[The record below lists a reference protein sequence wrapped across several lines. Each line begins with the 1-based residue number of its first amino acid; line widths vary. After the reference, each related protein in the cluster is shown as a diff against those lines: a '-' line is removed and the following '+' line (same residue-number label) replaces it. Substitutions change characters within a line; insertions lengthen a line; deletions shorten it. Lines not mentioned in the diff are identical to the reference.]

1 MSTNSAPTISQQEIV
16 EDAAA
21 IRAAADITLAT
32 IAERRAQMDA
42 EDMADA
48 PLFVLAGEVHS
59 NIAHKLHHFLVI
71 KGLYESGENTMVG
84 YEGPY
89 NVVSDSFFMEFNKPI
104 DEAVADIIHQGD
116 NDGKLAILTEFAML
130 TERYGVHAGKV
141 IRNFMLDHTAAGRLT
156 NCFAD
161 AAFLEEKLDLK
172 DAFTR
177 AAIAQAGEV
186 KDLNPTS
193 PDAMHVRNHHMVS
206 MLMTHA
212 QRNKPRIVYHMAGIM
227 HLHGGMEFP
236 QEQSLKAIMDNH
248 GQQSLTVPLLSVNA
262 DETHLPAN
270 FDCDEDDILAIS
282 GLGDRIAIYNLEPE
296 MKDWGVDFIT
306 PSEEAAYVN
315 ALLSELGEDQYIRT
329 PEQIEERSDQYVD
342 ELMPVYASWAKTV
355 YRMGK

>member
-1 MSTNSAPTISQQEIV
+1 MSTNSAPAISHQEII

-71 KGLYESGENTMVG
+71 KGLHESGENTMVG

-89 NVVSDSFFMEFNKPI
+89 NVVSDSFFLTFEKPI
-104 DEAVADIIHQGD
+104 DEAIADIIHQGD
-116 NDGKLAILTEFAML
+116 DDGKFAILTEFAML
-130 TERYGVHAGKV
+130 TERYGVHSGKV
-141 IRNFMLDHTAAGRLT
+141 IRNFMLEHTAAGRLT

-161 AAFLEEKLDLK
+161 AAFLEGELDLK

-177 AAIAQAGEV
+177 AAIAQAGEI

-212 QRNKPRIVYHMAGIM
+212 QRNKPRIVYHMAGVM

-236 QEQSLKAIMDNH
+236 QDQSLKAIMDDN
-248 GQQSLTVPLLSVNA
+248 GQQSLTVPLLSAHANQ
-262 DETHLPAN
+262 THLPDT

-282 GLGDRIAIYNLEPE
+282 GLGDRIAIYNIDADME
-296 MKDWGVDFIT
+296 DWGVDFT
-306 PSEEAAYVN
+306 TAEDEAAYVN
-315 ALLSELGEDQYIRT
+315 ALLTELGEDRYVRS
-329 PEQIEERSDQYVD
+329 PVQIEESSDQYMN
-342 ELMPVYASWAKTV
+342 ELMPVYANWAKSV
-355 YRMGK
+355 YRLGK